1 MNSKRA
7 LNTIK
12 ILFLTVNTLLSGML
26 CWEAGGRGRLMV
38 LALPAACAFCLWRG
52 KFTGHL
58 LAVLGAGLVF
68 FGFQSY
74 SLQAQILHYLVSL
87 CVLLVLARGRS
98 TPEIRPY
105 GPLRLWLL
113 GFVGV
118 MLAGL
123 PLLPLGEFLQAG
135 RELGPLGFAR
145 MAAYSVAAS
154 SFYALAALD
163 RLVLYSLFAWE
174 LSRSRDPDDME
185 NLARGVA
192 ASLPAALMFGLVE
205 FFLARGK
212 AFAMNDR
219 LTSLFLNPGWFA
231 EYVCLSFPFL
241 FLLGRKKG
249 KWLLYAILAVT
260 LSAMVLTMARAA
272 WLVTGMLAVG
282 CVVAG
287 YGGFDL
293 FALHYRRMVKGVL
306 LGGATALVVALFVY
320 GGLSVTRV
328 SLLNFPLTTMIKQRL
343 ERFTETPR
351 PEVFKSG
358 LLVGLES
365 PVSGMGY
372 ETYAWHY
379 PHLMRVPAS
388 GLAQG
393 ISPQA
398 EVFEATHNLFI
409 QIFAGGGA
417 LGLLAWL
424 MLAGRAGQLA
434 LRRHRRRADAMSLA
448 VIFSLA
454 AFHAFGIF
462 QEMIYIP
469 PVWLL
474 FFVLLAWCL
483 RVEDSDGGWVAD
495 FTQRRAVRAVA
506 VCVLLALG
514 VNLANAGFAAT
525 AARLGLTAYPSTADQ
540 DLQGFS
546 GPETVDGRPV
556 LWSSGASS
564 FKLSGEGPWTFE
576 LGLPHP
582 DLAVDPVRVAL
593 SSGGTVLA
601 QAVFAGDGTSGGA
614 GNSEGSVGACDSAAI
629 AGRRGTLTIP
639 ADAARPG
646 QRIYLSVS
654 RLYFPLVSGLKD
666 HRALG
671 AWVSGPGLAGLD

>member
-1 MNSKRA
+1 MKSKSA
-7 LNTIK
+7 VNVLK
-12 ILFLTVNTLLSGML
+12 ALFLAANAIVSGML
-26 CWEAGGRGRLMV
+26 CWEVGARSRLMV
-38 LALPAACAFCLWRG
+38 LAMPVVCAFCLWRG
-52 KFTGHL
+52 KFAGHL
-58 LAVLGAGLVF
+58 LTVLGAALVF

-74 SLQAQILHYLVSL
+74 SMQAQALHFLVSL
-87 CVLLVLARGRS
+87 AALMVLGERAASAGGA
-98 TPEIRPY
+98 PESRPY

-135 RELGPLGFAR
+135 RELGLLGLAR

-154 SFYALAALD
+154 SFYSLAALD
-163 RLVLYSLFAWE
+163 RLVLYALFAWE
-174 LSRSRDPDDME
+174 LSRVQDVDPAE
-185 NLARGVA
+185 SLARGVA
-192 ASLPAALMFGLVE
+192 ASLPAALVFGLAE
-205 FFLARGK
+205 FFLARGR

-231 EYVCLSFPFL
+231 EYVCMGFPFL

-249 KWLLYAILAVT
+249 KWLLFALLGVALT
-260 LSAMVLTMARAA
+260 AMVLTMARAA
-272 WLVTGMLAVG
+272 WLVAGLLAVG
-282 CVVAG
+282 CVVSWV
-287 YGGFDL
+287 GGFDL
-293 FALHYRRMVKGVL
+293 FALHYRRMARGVL
-306 LGGATALVVALFVY
+306 LGGGAAVAVALSVY

-328 SLLNFPLTTMIKQRL
+328 SLLNFPLTTMIKHRL
-343 ERFTETPR
+343 ERFSETPR

-365 PVSGMGY
+365 PVSGMGF

-379 PHLMRVPAS
+379 PHLMGVKGSA
-388 GLAQG
+388 LAQG
-393 ISPQA
+393 VSPDA

-417 LGLLAWL
+417 LGLAAWL
-424 MLAGRAGQLA
+424 LMAGRAAQLA

-469 PVWLL
+469 SVWLL

-495 FTQRRAVRAVA
+495 FTQRRAARTVA
-506 VCVLLALG
+506 LCVLLALAI
-514 VNLANAGFAAT
+514 NLGNAGFAAM
-525 AARLGLTAYPSTADQ
+525 AGRFGIQAYPPPADQ
-540 DLQGFS
+540 DIQGFS

-564 FKLSGEGPWTFE
+564 FKLSGDGPWTFDV
-576 LGLPHP
+576 GLTHP
-582 DLAVDPVRVAL
+582 DLAAAPVRVSL
-593 SSGGTVLA
+593 SSGGVVLA
-601 QAVFAGDGTSGGA
+601 QAVFGGSSASGGP
-614 GNSEGSVGACDSAAI
+614 AAI
-629 AGRRGTLTIP
+629 QGRKGALTIP
-639 ADAARPG
+639 AGAAEPG
-646 QRIYLSVS
+646 QRVFLSVS
-654 RLYFPLVSGLKD
+654 RLYFPIVSGVKD

-671 AWVSGPGLAGLD
+671 AFVSGPGLTGRG